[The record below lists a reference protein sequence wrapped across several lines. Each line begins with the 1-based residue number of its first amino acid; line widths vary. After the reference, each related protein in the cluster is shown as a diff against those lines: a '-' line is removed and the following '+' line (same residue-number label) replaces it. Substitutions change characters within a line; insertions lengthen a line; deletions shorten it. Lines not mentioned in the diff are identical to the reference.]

1 MPDVVMF
8 MLAIFGLISLVA
20 AIGTIIYKMLG
31 MFLQNRNSLKAQLIA
46 TARQSDERAEDI
58 RRIVRWLRHEGIRL
72 PDALLDEINDTRVL
86 KEKDERRRNVRI
98 R

>member
-1 MPDVVMF
+1 MPETVLV
-8 MLAIFGLISLVA
+8 MLAIFGLISLIA
-20 AIGTIIYKMLG
+20 AIGMIVYKMLG

-46 TARQSDERAEDI
+46 TERQSDERAEDI

-86 KEKDERRRNVRI
+86 NERDERRQNVRV